1 MNKVEPMRNTE
12 SSIIKAM
19 KVCDK
24 QAFWLKFSGWLCI
37 PCCCIGAAC
46 LAVGYIPAAFVEK
59 FTEVITFYGGKDAV
73 RALAELVQKEIRIFR
88 DAVTEVN
95 NSVDPHDIRANID
108 LFDVI
113 CDQEPKIN
121 ALRSNSY
128 ILSGHDKNYSK
139 LVWDAY
145 QKHGGN
151 YHVVVYGLIEY
162 MCIKYEPT
170 CSIVEVYLNSITSDT
185 SLRVEVLSHK
195 DLI

>member
-12 SSIIKAM
+12 SAIVLAK
-19 KVCDK
+19 KVCEK
-24 QAFWLKFSGWLCI
+24 QTFWLKLSGWICL
-37 PCCCIGAAC
+37 PCCCIGCAC
-46 LAVGYIPAAFVEK
+46 LAAGYIPEAFAKK
-59 FTEVITFYGGKDAV
+59 FADVIEFYGGKDAV
-73 RALAELVQKEIRIFR
+73 RGLAERVRKEIRIFR
-88 DAVTEVN
+88 AAITEVN
-95 NSVDPHDIRANID
+95 NSVDPKDIRADID

-113 CDQEPKIN
+113 CDHNPKID
-121 ALRSNSY
+121 ALRSNKY
-128 ILSGHDKNYSK
+128 ILMSHDKNYSK

-170 CSIVEVYLNSITSDT
+170 CSIVEVYINNMTGDT